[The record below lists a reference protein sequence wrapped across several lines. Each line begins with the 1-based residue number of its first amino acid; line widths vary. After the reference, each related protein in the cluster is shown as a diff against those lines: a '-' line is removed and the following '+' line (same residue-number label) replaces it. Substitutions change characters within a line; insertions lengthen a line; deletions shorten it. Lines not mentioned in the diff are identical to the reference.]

1 MRKIITLYILLIC
14 LCACL
19 KQETPQEQK
28 EALPQNTLA
37 KVAGYALTQEEFEE
51 RAELLDP
58 AFKQYV
64 STPLGK
70 QNFLN
75 YLISERLLQQ
85 EALFK
90 NLQNDPEYQKE
101 IDTLVKQQEESL
113 KRAKEFF
120 LKKALMDNLY
130 NEGVLYVSEE
140 EVKDYY
146 KKYPYEIQI
155 LQIIVNDAQ
164 EAAQVMNYVK
174 GTKTQNS
181 FKEVVKKF
189 SKDPLAKQNQG
200 ALPPF
205 IPGEYLPEIEV
216 PAANSSSGQVQ
227 GFIQTPLGFHIIMKV
242 GENRL
247 SYDKA
252 KERIQTILEK
262 QKLDDYLNSLKEK
275 YGVEVKNESK

>member
-1 MRKIITLYILLIC
+1 MRKIISLYILTLC

-19 KQETPQEQK
+19 QK
-28 EALPQNTLA
+28 ESAKEQTDALPQNTLA
-37 KVAGYALTQEEFEE
+37 KVAGYNITQEEFEE
-51 RAELLDP
+51 RASSLDP
-58 AFKQYV
+58 AFKQYI

-85 EALFK
+85 EAIFK

-101 IDTLVKQQEESL
+101 IDNIIKQQQDAL
-113 KRAKEFF
+113 KKAKEFL
-120 LKKALMDNLY
+120 LKKTLMDELY
-130 NEGVLYVSEE
+130 NQGVLYVSEE
-140 EVKDYY
+140 EIKDYY
-146 KKYPYEIQI
+146 KKYPYEIKI
-155 LQIIVNDAQ
+155 LQILVNDPQ

-174 GTKTQNS
+174 NTKTQNS
-181 FKEVVKKF
+181 FKEAVKKF

-205 IPGEYLPEIEV
+205 IPGEYLSEIEV
-216 PAANSSSGQVQ
+216 PAANSANGQLQ

-242 GENRL
+242 GEDRL
-247 SYDKA
+247 TYDKA
-252 KERIQTILEK
+252 KDRIKTILEK